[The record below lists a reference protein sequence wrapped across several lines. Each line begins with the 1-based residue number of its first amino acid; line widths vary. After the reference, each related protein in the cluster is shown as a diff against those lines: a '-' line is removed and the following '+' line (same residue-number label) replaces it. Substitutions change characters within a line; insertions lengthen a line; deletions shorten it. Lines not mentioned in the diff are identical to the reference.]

1 MSRYPLIAAIL
12 FLCAAPTSAQL
23 QLARIDGTVLGPT
36 DEAQAGARVVL
47 LDSLG
52 SPVAETTTAAD
63 GHFSF
68 PAIVFGRYVI
78 RAGAASMETVAV
90 PVSRRVPA
98 RNARTLAPARA
109 PGRDFVGARLEL
121 GRQRAAPRPGCRRWR
136 AVRRRRRAGVRAIR
150 RAVGP
155 RAGSCH
161 ALVGQRDDR

>member
-90 PVSRRVPA
+90 PVTVERALPIHADVRLRPAISDTVLVRGSAEIPSVTSRLSLAGESLHGTPA
-98 RNARTLAPARA
+98 RSR
-109 PGRDFVGARLEL
+109 
-121 GRQRAAPRPGCRRWR
+121 
-136 AVRRRRRAGVRAIR
+136 
-150 RAVGP
+150 P
-155 RAGSCH
+155 RALQDAVSS
-161 ALVGQRDDR
+161 AP